1 MCHTQGREGQ
11 YDSEESIHSDGK
23 AREAGH
29 GHVNGAL
36 QEWTTL

>member
-1 MCHTQGREGQ
+1 MSHTQGQEDQ
-11 YDSEESIHSDGK
+11 YGSEESIQSNGK
-23 AREAGH
+23 AGEAGH